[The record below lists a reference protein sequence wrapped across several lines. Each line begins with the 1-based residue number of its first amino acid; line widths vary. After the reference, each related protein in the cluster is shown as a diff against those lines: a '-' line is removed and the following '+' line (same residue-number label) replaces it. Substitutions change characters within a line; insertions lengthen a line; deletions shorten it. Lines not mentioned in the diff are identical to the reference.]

1 MSRLRKGKKYKGA
14 GFADHFK
21 SACAMKSP
29 LYKVTVAGESPEIEE
44 QPSTP
49 AVEEKTTDLEQS
61 GASQA
66 TIESTTDKDI
76 IPKKVGSTN
85 RMSAREDWMKRTEDK
100 KKKAADAVAAEEKA
114 VADELA
120 ERTYETE
127 SGETGFVDDY
137 EEGSSRKDRKGEHK
151 SNKQEIKELRKTG
164 EISRKEAKD
173 LKKTS
178 KKLKKS
184 NRKATKA
191 ARKADRRARKGK

>member
-29 LYKVTVAGESPEIEE
+29 LYKVTVARQSPEIEE

-85 RMSAREDWMKRTEDK
+85 RMSAREDWMNRTEDK

-120 ERTYETE
+120 ERTYTTE

-151 SNKQEIKELRKTG
+151 SNKQEIKELRKAG
-164 EISRKEAKD
+164 EISRKEAKS

-191 ARKADRRARKGK
+191 ARKADKRARKGK